1 MVFCTVSMRDFP
13 EVTDVVSEEV
23 LLVNECYWQ
32 VEILAAVSRRGG
44 VGGRSSR
51 RILEEDQNYRKDR
64 LEKAES
70 RAERPEAER
79 LTPR

>member
-1 MVFCTVSMRDFP
+1 MRDFR

-32 VEILAAVSRRGG
+32 VEILAAVSRCGG

-51 RILEEDQNYRKDR
+51 RILEEDHYNEGKTG
-64 LEKAES
+64 KG
-70 RAERPEAER
+70 
-79 LTPR
+79 